1 MSARKLIIVLI
12 LAISVEDAFSQFI
25 ARDKESYLNYSGR
38 NYENYSIS
46 FLRKRFYDNFGNF
59 LIDGSLIFELLENQ
73 RQFIGQELGGFSSLT
88 KSRFY
93 YQYFQNL
100 VIASD
105 NYSDFQTRLMIG
117 DAIRTKFTSLTF
129 DKARFN
135 GIRWDGATTKYRGT
149 FIASRVSDP
158 VRFRFDTPLLIDG
171 VQRTRNWAQ
180 YLFGGHFE
188 TDIGDVLTIG
198 MTYVNQHTRRM
209 DVNARDVPFKGV
221 PPNGVPRIIFV
232 RISDDSPRDGSGPII
247 YAEPVVKI
255 NGKRVPTKNINGKV
269 PNPQETVLGAPIQF
283 YVLRNFS
290 IDRTIWVAGADTLSY
305 TAYTP
310 IQGGPGYKLRS
321 LLSALPVYPEQI
333 PSDGNI
339 TYAYIIPFGV
349 ESVEFEITVANDFK
363 IEAGHDFVNRLDD
376 WSQSV
381 RLISHADSIAVGT
394 PTFFRL
400 IKRAEG
406 NVKDASNK
414 QVVRFNYALTTG
426 MSVYSLNFKFNW
438 KGFNIEGEFA
448 QSLEWS
454 KYPVGRGPWFT
465 QTGNAFYIKASKKV
479 GRLTFG
485 FERYKIEPVYTTA
498 LNVYSLENS
507 YYMQWTGSRYAYLA
521 PDVYGVTAY
530 DVSSDKAFIPGGAYF
545 SLVDDNDDR
554 DRWEDGFYFYNA
566 TPNPT
571 FENSDVLNPTPDPF
585 LLGYRQNANELI
597 GLTSIIRRPDAG
609 IFPGKDRNNDGI
621 PDDDQNANGIPDFQ
635 EDFLT
640 YYSDPPLFDYGD
652 DWNNNGV
659 IDEQEND
666 IYPDYPYEPDING
679 YHAFTKINLTR
690 NWTAQIGLIKE
701 NAIARGGINNVVYL
715 KTFYTTFN
723 PRLGS
728 LLLYYVMKR
737 VRDDIGNPVYKYKGV
752 ITITSP
758 FPVFTEDPL
767 NYRNSFVHNLYFET
781 KYTQIPNLNIE
792 NKVRF
797 ELNFQYPLGDPTKAL
812 LPEAKYTG
820 DQLEGH
826 ITLLGLVHKIDYTMK
841 FLGGRLEVKPQFKVR
856 TVKETKLGYVDVGGG
871 LRRITVINQHTQ
883 ETIPIFRV
891 GYKLTDRTVF
901 NFGLQGLTIIGLPD
915 ALAYRI
921 RNLKDGTGSEN
932 RGTIAFSLTNQSSYK
947 GYSIVVDFG
956 YKFTKRKFVKPGEE
970 KFSRDESAIF
980 FTVIAGF

>member
-1 MSARKLIIVLI
+1 LDLK
-12 LAISVEDAFSQFI
+12 
-25 ARDKESYLNYSGR
+25 
-38 NYENYSIS
+38 
-46 FLRKRFYDNFGNF
+46 
-59 LIDGSLIFELLENQ
+59 
-73 RQFIGQELGGFSSLT
+73 
-88 KSRFY
+88 
-93 YQYFQNL
+93 
-100 VIASD
+100 
-105 NYSDFQTRLMIG
+105 
-117 DAIRTKFTSLTF
+117 
-129 DKARFN
+129 
-135 GIRWDGATTKYRGT
+135 
-149 FIASRVSDP
+149 
-158 VRFRFDTPLLIDG
+158 
-171 VQRTRNWAQ
+171 
-180 YLFGGHFE
+180 
-188 TDIGDVLTIG
+188 DI
-198 MTYVNQHTRRM
+198 
-209 DVNARDVPFKGV
+209 K
-221 PPNGVPRIIFV
+221 
-232 RISDDSPRDGSGPII
+232 
-247 YAEPVVKI
+247 
-255 NGKRVPTKNINGKV
+255 
-269 PNPQETVLGAPIQF
+269 
-283 YVLRNFS
+283 
-290 IDRTIWVAGADTLSY
+290 
-305 TAYTP
+305 
-310 IQGGPGYKLRS
+310 
-321 LLSALPVYPEQI
+321 
-333 PSDGNI
+333 
-339 TYAYIIPFGV
+339 
-349 ESVEFEITVANDFK
+349 
-363 IEAGHDFVNRLDD
+363 
-376 WSQSV
+376 
-381 RLISHADSIAVGT
+381 
-394 PTFFRL
+394 
-400 IKRAEG
+400 
-406 NVKDASNK
+406 
-414 QVVRFNYALTTG
+414 
-426 MSVYSLNFKFNW
+426 
-438 KGFNIEGEFA
+438 
-448 QSLEWS
+448 
-454 KYPVGRGPWFT
+454 
-465 QTGNAFYIKASKKV
+465 
-479 GRLTFG
+479 
-485 FERYKIEPVYTTA
+485 
-498 LNVYSLENS
+498 NVYSLENS
-507 YYMQWTGSRYAYLA
+507 YYMQWTGSGYAYLA

-666 IYPDYPYEPDING
+666 IYPDYPYEPDINV

-737 VRDDIGNPVYKYKGV
+737 VRDDIGNPVYQYKGV

-820 DQLEGH
+820 DQLEGR

-871 LRRITVINQHTQ
+871 LRRITIINQHTQ

-891 GYKLTDRTVF
+891 GYKLTDRTIF